1 MALSASDLPAMYSLL
16 ANSMSGD
23 ENVRKPAE
31 SALSQSESRPGFCSC
46 LMVLASQSSISRV
59 LTRFFVLFCS
69 RRNLAQCMSIW
80 ICENLFWNAFAIVI
94 ETVTFMDNAGS
105 DYCEG
110 FSFSGWYSFAGFGLL
125 QEQYQS
131 VLEESAWFF
140 VRLLNFIFHSWK
152 VFTLLWELVLKNSCM
167 LVVVETWNLSYK

>member
-69 RRNLAQCMSIW
+69 RRNLAQCMSI
-80 ICENLFWNAFAIVI
+80 
-94 ETVTFMDNAGS
+94 
-105 DYCEG
+105 
-110 FSFSGWYSFAGFGLL
+110 
-125 QEQYQS
+125 
-131 VLEESAWFF
+131 
-140 VRLLNFIFHSWK
+140 
-152 VFTLLWELVLKNSCM
+152 
-167 LVVVETWNLSYK
+167 